1 MSTANATPAALAE
14 TLIGEAELLERALV
28 LDMGRATL
36 AIRSNSAALLD
47 RLGDY
52 FAHCLAPQASATLE
66 VIAIEREAPVLDTAF
81 VDWAREPGKTGR
93 KDSVHDLPGGRLVR
107 KVRTGMVFLQSA
119 PHCIAAGPCLAHDN
133 QVVNFVIAQYMNH
146 LQRADW
152 QVCHAAALVRDGRA
166 LAIAAFSGGGK
177 STAMLHALE
186 HPATVFLTND
196 RLFLKREGGE
206 VRAAGVPK
214 QPRINPGTAL
224 HNPRL
229 ETLIPAARRD
239 QLRALPADAL
249 WELEEKHDVPVA
261 ALYGPDRLTD
271 EATLGGFVVLN
282 WRRDDASSP
291 RVAAVD
297 LTQRRDLLAA
307 IMKSAGPFYQRAD
320 GSFLADDEPLDEAA
334 YLDVL
339 AGVPVFEVSG
349 GIDFNA
355 LVAGHLI
362 PLLEG

>member
-1 MSTANATPAALAE
+1 MSAALNAAAE
-14 TLIGEAELLERALV
+14 ALIGDAEPLESPLV

-47 RLGDY
+47 ALGDY
-52 FAHCLAPQASATLE
+52 FAHCLAPDAAAELE
-66 VIAIEREAPVLDTAF
+66 VVAIEREAPELDTAF

-133 QVVNFVIAQYMNH
+133 QVVNFIIAQYMNH

-177 STAMLHALE
+177 STTMLRGLE
-186 HPATVFLTND
+186 YPGTVFLTND
-196 RLFLKREGGE
+196 RLFLRREDGE

-224 HNPRL
+224 NSSRL
-229 ETLIPAARRD
+229 EALIPAARREA
-239 QLRALPADAL
+239 LRALPAAEL

-261 ALYGPDRLTD
+261 ALYGADRLID
-271 EATLGGFVVLN
+271 EAALSGFVVLD
-282 WRRDDASSP
+282 WRRDDPSPP
-291 RVAAVD
+291 RVARVD
-297 LTQRRDLLAA
+297 LAQRRDLLAA
-307 IMKSAGPFYQRAD
+307 IMKSPGPFYQRDD

-334 YLDVL
+334 YLAVL

-349 GIDFNA
+349 GIDFDA
-355 LVAGHLI
+355 LVEGHLI